1 MAVVL
6 DKSVGGV
13 APSDIH
19 IVCFDLAVPDAL
31 QLDANIVIG
40 NEIGGKDAPCGICG
54 EILPGRLLCRPHD
67 CPIDIAASSVRAVSF
82 FLISFTLKTFLF

>member
-19 IVCFDLAVPDAL
+19 IVCFDLAVPDVL
-31 QLDANIVIG
+31 QLDADILIG
-40 NEIGGKDAPCGICG
+40 NEIGGKDAPAESAGKYSRGVCYAGHTTVP
-54 EILPGRLLCRPHD
+54 L
-67 CPIDIAASSVRAVSF
+67 
-82 FLISFTLKTFLF
+82 T